1 MKKVLLVLALCT
13 FLFSCGEDEK
23 DKDDDEM
30 SACDCKTVSE
40 DLVKEMMSS
49 MGDEAKLEELKADAE
64 DLKEDCKDYKAADY
78 KDCK

>member
-1 MKKVLLVLALCT
+1 MKKIFLVLAMGT

-30 SACDCKTVSE
+30 SACDCKTESE
-40 DLVKEMMSS
+40 ELVKEMFSS
-49 MGDEAKLEELKADAE
+49 MGDETKLKELQADTE
-64 DLKEDCKDYKAADY
+64 DLKEDCKEYSAADY